1 MNKHD
6 YITKVIAVAN
16 QKGGVGKTT
25 TTMNL
30 GIGLAR
36 VGRNVLLVDA
46 DPQASLTISM
56 GFRNPDELTENIA
69 TLMYAVMA
77 GKALPQD
84 HGIIHHAE
92 GVDLLPAN
100 IELSGQE
107 LRLFAATERE
117 QVLSKCISVFRRKYD
132 YILIDCG
139 PTLGMMTIN
148 VLAAADSVIIP
159 TQPNYLAA
167 KGLDLLLR
175 SIAKIRRQI
184 NPHLQIEGIL
194 LTMVDG
200 RTNNAKAIAASLE
213 DALGERI
220 NIFGT
225 RIPHSVRAAEA
236 AQEGKSIFVYSKSC
250 KVAKAY
256 ESLTK
261 EVNHHAQRAMH
272 RPRSDCLR

>member
-6 YITKVIAVAN
+6 YIAKVIAVAN

-36 VGRNVLLVDA
+36 AGRNVLLVDA

-56 GFRNPDELTENIA
+56 GFRNPDALTENLA
-69 TLMYAVMA
+69 TLMHAVMA
-77 GKALPQD
+77 GKTLPQD
-84 HGIIHHAE
+84 YGIIHHAE

-100 IELSGQE
+100 IELSSQE
-107 LRLFAATERE
+107 LRLFGVTERE
-117 QVLSKCISVFRRKYD
+117 QVLSKCMSVFRRKYD

-148 VLAAADSVIIP
+148 VLAAADSIIIP

-200 RTNNAKAIAASLE
+200 RTNNARTIAASLE
-213 DALGERI
+213 GALRERI
-220 NIFGT
+220 NIFDT
-225 RIPHSVRAAEA
+225 RIPHSVRAAAA
-236 AQEGKSIFVYSKSC
+236 AQEGKSIYVYDKSG
-250 KVAKAY
+250 KVTAAY
-256 ESLTK
+256 LSLSK
-261 EVNHHAQRAMH
+261 EVVTLEQWVRN
-272 RPRSDCLR
+272 

>member
-1 MNKHD
+1 MDKHNLS
-6 YITKVIAVAN
+6 TKVIAVVN

-25 TTMNL
+25 TAMHL

-36 VGRNVLLVDA
+36 IGRKILLVDA

-56 GFRNPDELTENIA
+56 GFRDPDTLTD
-69 TLMYAVMA
+69 TLAALMHTVMT
-77 GKALPQD
+77 GKAPSGE
-84 HGIIHHAE
+84 GIIHHAE

-107 LRLFAATERE
+107 LRLFGAIQRE
-117 QVLSKCISVFRRKYD
+117 KVLAKCISVFRGQYD

-148 VLAAADSVIIP
+148 VLAAADSIIIP
-159 TQPNYLAA
+159 TQPNYLAI

-184 NPHLQIEGIL
+184 NTHLQIEGIL
-194 LTMVDG
+194 LTMVNG
-200 RTNNAKAIAASLE
+200 RTNNARDIIASLE
-213 DALGERI
+213 ATLGEKIRI
-220 NIFGT
+220 FDT
-225 RIPHSVRAAEA
+225 RIPYSVRAAEA
-236 AQEGKSIFVYSKSC
+236 AQEGKSIFAYSKSC

-261 EVNHHAQRAMH
+261 EVNHHAQRPRH
-272 RPRSDCLR
+272 RPRTDCLR

>member
-117 QVLSKCISVFRRKYD
+117 QVFHRC
-132 YILIDCG
+132 
-139 PTLGMMTIN
+139 PTI
-148 VLAAADSVIIP
+148 
-159 TQPNYLAA
+159 
-167 KGLDLLLR
+167 
-175 SIAKIRRQI
+175 
-184 NPHLQIEGIL
+184 
-194 LTMVDG
+194 
-200 RTNNAKAIAASLE
+200 
-213 DALGERI
+213 
-220 NIFGT
+220 
-225 RIPHSVRAAEA
+225 
-236 AQEGKSIFVYSKSC
+236 
-250 KVAKAY
+250 
-256 ESLTK
+256 
-261 EVNHHAQRAMH
+261 
-272 RPRSDCLR
+272 